1 MDLAAAAV
9 ISMLVMTGIVV
20 SLRGTGTTTPG

>member
-9 ISMLVMTGIVV
+9 ISMLVMTAIVAVRYLAV
-20 SLRGTGTTTPG
+20 SGTFA